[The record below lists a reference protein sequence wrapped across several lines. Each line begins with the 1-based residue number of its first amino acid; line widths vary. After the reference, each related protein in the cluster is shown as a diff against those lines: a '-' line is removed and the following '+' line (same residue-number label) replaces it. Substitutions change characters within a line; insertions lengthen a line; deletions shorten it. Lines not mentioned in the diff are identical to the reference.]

1 MSPAETT
8 RVREARR
15 ADVLEEIRTR
25 FPVEGQKITVTMAG
39 HGLYSRARRAFGGWY
54 QALEEAGRKP
64 GDRSAGFGGDATAM
78 FKNMDAISS
87 NPLPGLPRHLRER
100 QVLGGMMLEQF
111 AKRVVRDRPG
121 GPLLDAVP
129 AIGDQHRDGK
139 IIEATYELAEAFVWA
154 LRRYRLTH
162 MKHER
167 GALAEIAITSSDGE
181 TVKVDVAYS
190 PGETTG
196 DIDLPDAR
204 PVEHVDG

>member
-100 QVLGGMMLEQF
+100 QILGGLLLEQF
-111 AKRVVRDRPG
+111 AKMADVDGNAEVLAMSTENHGQPFQS
-121 GPLLDAVP
+121 PEAV
-129 AIGDQHRDGK
+129 DF
-139 IIEATYELAEAFVWA
+139 YLFNAFIWA
-154 LRRYRLTH
+154 LRRYRITH

-181 TVKVDVAYS
+181 TVKVDVAYN

-196 DIDLPDAR
+196 NIDLPDAR

>member
-25 FPVEGQKITVTMAG
+25 FPVEGQKITVVMAG

-64 GDRSAGFGGDATAM
+64 GDRSAGFGRDATAM
-78 FKNMDAISS
+78 FKNMYAISS

-100 QVLGGMMLEQF
+100 QILGGLALEEF
-111 AKRVVRDRPG
+111 AKRAERAGWPSIISDLHDPERNAPG
-121 GPLLDAVP
+121 
-129 AIGDQHRDGK
+129 
-139 IIEATYELAEAFVWA
+139 AEVMLVDAFVWA

-196 DIDLPDAR
+196 DVDLPDAR

>member
-39 HGLYSRARRAFGGWY
+39 HGLYSRARRAFGGSWRA
-54 QALEEAGRKP
+54 ALEAAGKQPSDAHR
-64 GDRSAGFGGDATAM
+64 GFGGDATAM

-100 QVLGGMMLEQF
+100 QILGGLALEEF
-111 AKRVVRDRPG
+111 AKRAERAGWPSI
-121 GPLLDAVP
+121 
-129 AIGDQHRDGK
+129 IGDLHDPERNAPG
-139 IIEATYELAEAFVWA
+139 AEVMLVDAFVWA
-154 LRRYRLTH
+154 LRRYRITH